1 MVKEVGANLDL
12 KESMLM
18 LVIVISCSL
27 IIRIRTPLSIIGSFN
42 SRIEIRINPAES
54 VDYSGFV

>member
-18 LVIVISCSL
+18 RVIVISCSQ
-27 IIRIRTPLSIIGSFN
+27 IIRIRTPLSIIGSSN
-42 SRIEIRINPAES
+42 RRIEIRINPAEN